1 MKKNKLDFL
10 PNKLNKYSIRKFTV
24 GTASLLIGAT
34 LVFGIGNEAKADE
47 VSTSTEQVSSGDKN
61 SDNSENM
68 TSAQSTEL
76 ENTPSTEES
85 TKEEQP
91 SAEEVGKEAQ
101 SSTEESTK
109 EEQPSAEEVGKEA
122 QSSTEESTKEGK

>member
-61 SDNSENM
+61 SGNSENM

-109 EEQPSAEEVGKEA
+109 EEQPS
-122 QSSTEESTKEGK
+122 

>member
-91 SAEEVGKEAQ
+91 SAEEVVKKRNQVLKNQQKKNNQAL
-101 SSTEESTK
+101 K
-109 EEQPSAEEVGKEA
+109 K
-122 QSSTEESTKEGK
+122 